1 MNRVGEF
8 AIHKRKV
15 PRDVF
20 TCDANMLMEPPGD
33 LGESYRYKTRGDS
46 EGKSRDNEVITE
58 REMKRTAFNI
68 CRFTEVV
75 NGAAEYF
82 KREHCVGGGNFE
94 KTWKQ
99 DLH

>member
-1 MNRVGEF
+1 
-8 AIHKRKV
+8 
-15 PRDVF
+15 
-20 TCDANMLMEPPGD
+20 
-33 LGESYRYKTRGDS
+33 
-46 EGKSRDNEVITE
+46 
-58 REMKRTAFNI
+58 MKRTAFNI